1 MRRGGRVIGI
11 CGGYQMLG
19 QRVTDPLG
27 IEGSEREVEG
37 LGLLAVETEMAPEK
51 TVRNSTARSLQYD
64 VPLEG
69 YEIHLGRTTGPDAM
83 RPSVSIDGRPDGA
96 VSADGRV
103 MGTYLHG
110 LLSSDGYRAR
120 LLADFGIEGGGFDY
134 RASVDQALD
143 GVAAELETVLDR
155 RWLDSLLGTAD

>member
-19 QRVTDPLG
+19 RRVTDPLG
-27 IEGSEREVEG
+27 IEGGEREVAG
-37 LGLLAVETEMAPEK
+37 LCLLDVETEMAPEK

-69 YEIHLGRTTGPDAM
+69 YEIHLGRTTGPDTQ
-83 RPSVSIDGRPDGA
+83 RPSVSIDGRADGA
-96 VSADGRV
+96 VSPDGRV

-110 LLSSDGYRAR
+110 LLASDAYRAK
-120 LLADFGIEGGGFDY
+120 LLADFGIAGGGFDY
-134 RASVDQALD
+134 RASVDAALD
-143 GVAAELETVLDR
+143 GVAAELEAVLDR
-155 RWLDSLLGTAD
+155 RWLDGLLGTAD